1 MTKYRRLI
9 AKNYSADL
17 KPKRGRPGDRGFTPS
32 DTVSSFIEKSR
43 RDFYLKGFESNAL
56 QKAKDLAIEVF
67 VDVSGLV
74 DPDRT
79 IDRDWKHGKA
89 QAQALSSYD
98 LEQILRPNELK

>member
-1 MTKYRRLI
+1 MKFYRRVI
-9 AKNYSADL
+9 TKNPSANL
-17 KPKRGRPGDRGFTPS
+17 TPKKGRPTDRGLNPS
-32 DTVSSFIEKSR
+32 DAVSSFIEKTR
-43 RDFYLKGFESNAL
+43 RELIADGCKNNSL
-56 QKAKDLAIEVF
+56 QRAKDLVKEVF
-67 VDVSGLV
+67 VDISGLA